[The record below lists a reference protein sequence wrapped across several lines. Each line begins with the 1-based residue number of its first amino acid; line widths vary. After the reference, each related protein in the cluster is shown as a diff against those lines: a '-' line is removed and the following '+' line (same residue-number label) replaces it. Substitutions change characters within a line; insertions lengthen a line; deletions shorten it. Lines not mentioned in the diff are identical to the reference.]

1 MTRDELV
8 ELVQDELTVSS
19 GLPNS
24 ISPKEIERI
33 IKTAERWFYINYKN
47 AVESD
52 YYVIPHSYFTS
63 TDFTSRRF
71 VQLPDCVMTIQDF
84 REIRGGSRIG
94 IVDRDITENKIIA
107 SELFLSSVTGDD
119 LVMRTAQYAY
129 WDLTKA
135 YFLDTIAYT
144 FNQNTKRIK
153 ISGRNPRTSSIIK
166 CFSKIPQESLY
177 DDDLFIRWV
186 FGKSKIALGYMYT
199 LYTYQLPGGV
209 TINGSILK
217 DAGEKELQEVKDQID
232 KESPPDWFLL
242 FN

>member
-153 ISGRNPRTSSIIK
+153 ISGRNPRPSSIIK

>member
-1 MTRDELV
+1 
-8 ELVQDELTVSS
+8 
-19 GLPNS
+19 
-24 ISPKEIERI
+24 
-33 IKTAERWFYINYKN
+33 
-47 AVESD
+47 
-52 YYVIPHSYFTS
+52 
-63 TDFTSRRF
+63 
-71 VQLPDCVMTIQDF
+71 MTIQDF

>member
-1 MTRDELV
+1 MTKDELV

-33 IKTAERWFYINYKN
+33 IKNAERWFFINYKN

-52 YYVIPHSYFTS
+52 FYVVPHSYFTS
-63 TDFTSRRF
+63 SEFTDRRYI
-71 VQLPDCVMTIQDF
+71 QLPDCVMTIQDF

-107 SELFLSSVTGDD
+107 SELFLSPVVGDD

-135 YFLDTIAYT
+135 YFLDTVAYT

-153 ISGRNPRTSSIIK
+153 ILGRNPRTSTIIK
-166 CFSKIPQESLY
+166 CFSKIPEVKLY

-186 FGKSKIALGYMYT
+186 FAKSKIALGYMYS

-232 KESPPDWFLL
+232 KEAPPDWFLVY
-242 FN
+242 N

>member
-217 DAGEKELQEVKDQID
+217 DAGEKELQEVKEQID

>member
-71 VQLPDCVMTIQDF
+71 VQLHDCVMTIQDF

-217 DAGEKELQEVKDQID
+217 DAGEKELQEVKEQID

>member
-1 MTRDELV
+1 MTRDELD
-8 ELVQDELTVSS
+8 ELIQDELTVSS

-33 IKTAERWFYINYKN
+33 IKNSERWFYINYKN

>member
-8 ELVQDELTVSS
+8 ELIQDELTVSS

-33 IKTAERWFYINYKN
+33 IKNSERWFYINYKN